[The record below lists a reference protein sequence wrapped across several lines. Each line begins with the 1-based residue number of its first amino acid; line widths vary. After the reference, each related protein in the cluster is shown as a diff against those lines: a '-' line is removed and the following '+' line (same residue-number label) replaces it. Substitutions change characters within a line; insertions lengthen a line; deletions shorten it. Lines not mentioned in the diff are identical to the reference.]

1 MNTSALIKKTFFALA
16 LFGYLGMTVFG
27 VLHIAHMSKMG
38 MPMENCPFSFGEH
51 SLCQMDATDHIK
63 VWQEFSTMV
72 LPTVKMLLLVGVIF
86 VLFSFAYHAPP
97 IIRLLLYRK
106 REWLGIVPL
115 YQLLF
120 SKGILNPKIP

>member
-1 MNTSALIKKTFFALA
+1 MQTSAFIKKTFFALA
-16 LFGYLGMTVFG
+16 LAGYIGMTVFG
-27 VLHIAHMSKMG
+27 VLHIAHMATMG
-38 MPMENCPFSFGEH
+38 MPMENCPFAVGEH
-51 SLCQMDATDHIK
+51 ALCEMNAFDHISA
-63 VWQEFSTMV
+63 WQSFSTAL

-97 IIRLLLYRK
+97 ATRLLLYLK
-106 REWLGIVPL
+106 REWIGIVSL

>member
-1 MNTSALIKKTFFALA
+1 MHAPSLIRKTFLTLALLGYLGVA
-16 LFGYLGMTVFG
+16 LFGVF
-27 VLHIAHMSKMG
+27 HIAHMAKMD
-38 MPMENCPFSFGEH
+38 MPMENCPFAFGEH
-51 SLCQMDATDHIK
+51 SLCQMDAVDHIK
-63 VWQEFSTMV
+63 AWQELSTTL
-72 LPTVKMLLLVGVIF
+72 LPTIKILLLVGVIF

-97 IIRLLLYRK
+97 IKRFLLYRK